1 MEVPRR
7 ELGTRHD
14 SRSQAPAWE
23 RTAPEA
29 PPRFSGGACKSW
41 RFPGGSLGTRQTRQ
55 ATQMEKPDW
64 TTRSCFG
71 SFPPRII
78 TAHLLIRQT
87 DGPSQGSLFPILFSL
102 ARFERLR
109 IESMRNW
116 AEVRELVLPVLI
128 IGCLL
133 VLLVPL
139 SPAVMD
145 LLLAGN
151 LAISVVILLTTVYAK
166 TPLEFSVF
174 PTVLLATTLSRLVLN
189 VATTRMILTGA
200 DQQGIEA
207 AGAVIRSFG
216 QFVAGDRLFVGVVMF
231 GIIFVIQML
240 VITKGATRISEVA
253 ARFAL
258 DGMPGRQLAIDADLN
273 AGAIDRHESRR
284 RRDELTRQ
292 ADFYGAMDGASK
304 FLRGDAVAGLIITLI
319 NIVGGLLI
327 GTLQGGMSLGRA
339 AEVYTKLTIGDGLV
353 SQFPALL
360 ISLAAGL
367 LITRTSQ
374 SSSLPQVFVQQIF
387 ASPRGLAIAGI
398 FLAVLVFTQLPTVP
412 LLLLGGG
419 CLGIAVAMRQP
430 AATTAVSPGAAKPRP
445 PKAAESRV
453 EDCLAIDPVELE
465 VGASL
470 VRYATS
476 QQGGDL
482 LARVT
487 AVRRFIAED
496 LGIVLPKVRIRD
508 NLRLADANYLIKV
521 SGNVVA
527 QGAVDFERVVAE
539 SAGVPTK
546 PLDEPVFDHPA
557 FPGTAYLIAFE
568 QAAKVKQLGYR
579 LLTPSDVIAKHLT
592 RVAADL
598 ASELLTRD
606 ATRQLIDELRKSSPT
621 VVDELMPAV
630 MKLSE
635 VQQVLQQLLREGIP
649 IRQLSQIL
657 EAMGDA
663 ANGTA
668 DLEQVTEFVRQRL
681 ARTISARFADEHGR
695 LHVVTLDPQ
704 FEREVANRVA
714 SVSARAARVVLPVA
728 DTKRLCQ
735 GIDQIGRSLKTSGR
749 QLVLLTDAAIRRPI
763 KQITTAFLPELIV
776 LSHEEVTRDT
786 RVTSLGIVGV
796 DE

>member
-1 MEVPRR
+1 
-7 ELGTRHD
+7 
-14 SRSQAPAWE
+14 
-23 RTAPEA
+23 
-29 PPRFSGGACKSW
+29 
-41 RFPGGSLGTRQTRQ
+41 
-55 ATQMEKPDW
+55 
-64 TTRSCFG
+64 
-71 SFPPRII
+71 
-78 TAHLLIRQT
+78 
-87 DGPSQGSLFPILFSL
+87 
-102 ARFERLR
+102 
-109 IESMRNW
+109 MRNW

-353 SQFPALL
+353 SQVPALL

-430 AATTAVSPGAAKPRP
+430 AAATAASPGAAKPRP

-539 SAGVPTK
+539 SPGVPMK